1 MAVDDVIL
9 KKATQQAEVAE
20 HVDARDAKALRRTGQ
35 RLRIDAER
43 CPVCPDRAAV
53 AAAERQGAAAD
64 DQYGRRA
71 RRHFLSTAQR
81 WSVALSAIGVP
92 ALADG
97 LPLLPPVPQSRPVG
111 HYSRHGCATT
121 CARQSANKPAPARRS
136 WTAKASRPPKP
147 AGRRAIAPPRRSPA
161 ASATSWSTRS
171 A

>member
-1 MAVDDVIL
+1 MIP
-9 KKATQQAEVAE
+9 KKATQHAEVAE
-20 HVDARDAKALRRTGQ
+20 HVDARDAKALRRTDQ

-53 AAAERQGAAAD
+53 AAAERQGPTAD
-64 DQYGRRA
+64 DQYAGRA

-97 LPLLPPVPQSRPVG
+97 LPLLPPVPRSRPVR
-111 HYSRHGCATT
+111 HYSRHAAPRR
-121 CARQSANKPAPARRS
+121 ARGASANKPAPARRS

-147 AGRRAIAPPRRSPA
+147 AGRRAIAPPTRSPA